1 MFVRKTVTRNKSTN
15 ESYHTHRLVASE
27 RTGKKVRQITL
38 LNLGRHFD
46 LPPTD
51 WPRLC
56 ARIDALLAGQVGL
69 LAEPEAIETL
79 AQRYA
84 ARLIATRPVATPAPT
99 ATAIATVPAAA
110 PPPAKSPAAPAE
122 ASAPCFAE
130 VDVTSLQLT
139 RPRTVGV
146 EAVGLAA
153 MEWLGIDRILCDL
166 GFNGV
171 QRAAVG
177 GSLIGRMAA
186 PGSELS
192 TWHWLR
198 NRSALGELLDVDFEA
213 MPLMRLYRVSDLLVR
228 HREKIEA
235 ALFGRIQD
243 LFGLPVTVTLYD
255 LTNTYFEGTA
265 ADNPKA
271 ARARSKEKRSDCPL
285 VTLGLVLDGS
295 GFVRRSR
302 MFAGNVAEASTLEEM
317 LTGLGAP
324 KGALV
329 IMDAGIAIEANIV
342 WLKAQGYR
350 YLVVSRERGRQFD
363 PAQAV
368 ETLTASEQ
376 TIRLQRVVS
385 EDGEEVRL
393 HCHSAGREAKETAI
407 TERFVKKFEAGLARL
422 ADGLAKPRGQKQL
435 ATIQQ
440 RIGKLKSG
448 SRGIGQHYEVTVVPD
463 DTGTKAASITW
474 TRTPVAGTMLTDPGV
489 YCLRSNETTWDA
501 AKLWHTYMMLTD
513 LEAVFRGLKS
523 ELGLRPVFHQKDD
536 RTEGH
541 LLITVLAYQLVQAI
555 RHKLSA
561 QGEHLSWSS
570 LRAILAVQQRVTATF
585 RQRDGRTLHVR
596 KTTVAE
602 PALRK
607 LYDILAIDA
616 APGGVQKHT
625 VRPHHDADV
634 VPLGR
639 QNASKSLI
647 QSNLI

>member
-1 MFVRKTVTRNKSTN
+1 MFIRKTATRNKSAD
-15 ESYHTHRLVASE
+15 ESYITYRLVSSE
-27 RTGKKVRQITL
+27 RTGKQVRQITL
-38 LNLGRHFD
+38 LNLGRRFD
-46 LPPTD
+46 LPQAD

-56 ARIDALLAGQVGL
+56 TRIDALLAGQGGL
-69 LAEPEAIETL
+69 LAESEAIEIL

-84 ARLIATRPVATPAPT
+84 ARLIATRPA
-99 ATAIATVPAAA
+99 AAA
-110 PPPAKSPAAPAE
+110 PPPTMAAPP
-122 ASAPCFAE
+122 STTSTPSYAE

-139 RPRTVGV
+139 RPRSVGV

-153 MEWLGIDRILCDL
+153 MGWLGIDPILQDL

-171 QRAAVG
+171 QRAAVAA
-177 GSLIGRMAA
+177 SLIGRMAA
-186 PGSELS
+186 PGSELA

-198 NRSALGELLDVDFEA
+198 NRSALGELLGADFEA

-228 HREKIEA
+228 HREKIET
-235 ALFGRIQD
+235 ALFGRIED
-243 LFGLPVTVTLYD
+243 LFELPTTVTLYD

-265 ADNPKA
+265 ADNPSA

-295 GFVRRSR
+295 GFVRRSK
-302 MFAGNVAEASTLEEM
+302 MFAGNVAEASTLAEM

-329 IMDAGIAIEANIV
+329 IMDAGIATEANIA

-363 PAQAV
+363 PAQAI
-368 ETLTASEQ
+368 ETLTASQE
-376 TIRLQRVVS
+376 TVRLQRVVS
-385 EDGEEVRL
+385 KDGQEVRV

-407 TERFVKKFEAGLARL
+407 TERFVKRFEAGLAKL
-422 ADGLAKPRGQKQL
+422 ADGLAKPRGKKKL

-440 RIGKLKSG
+440 RIGKLKSS
-448 SRGIGQHYEVTVVPD
+448 SRGVGQHYEVTVVPD

-474 TRTPVAGTMLTDPGV
+474 TRTPVDGTMLTDPGV

-501 AKLWHTYMMLTD
+501 AKLWRTYMMLTD
-513 LEAVFRGLKS
+513 LESVFRSLKS
-523 ELGLRPVFHQKDD
+523 ELGLRPVFHQKEH

-541 LLITVLAYQLVQAI
+541 LFITVLAYQLVQAI
-555 RHKLSA
+555 RRKLAA
-561 QGEHLSWSS
+561 QGEHLSWTG
-570 LRAILAVQQRVTATF
+570 LREILMVQQRVTATF

-596 KTTVAE
+596 KATVAE
-602 PALRK
+602 PALRT
-607 LYDILAIDA
+607 LYDALAIDA

-625 VRPHHDADV
+625 V
-634 VPLGR
+634 
-639 QNASKSLI
+639 
-647 QSNLI
+647 